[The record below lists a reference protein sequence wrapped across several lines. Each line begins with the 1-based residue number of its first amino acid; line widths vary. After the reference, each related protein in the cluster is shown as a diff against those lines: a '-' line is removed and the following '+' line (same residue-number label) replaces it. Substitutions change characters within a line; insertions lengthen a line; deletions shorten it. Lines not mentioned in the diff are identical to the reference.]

1 MFKKLKSYK
10 LQPNRGFTLIE
21 LLIAVAILGIIAA
34 VAFVALN
41 PGKRLED
48 SRNARR
54 WSDLSAVAAAI
65 KTKQVDDGGAYM
77 TTFGGAGII
86 ADTPYMLGTCT
97 GVSVP
102 TCATTA
108 PGDCAVTIAAANGY
122 DLDSDTGGVS
132 PITSYIAANPQAPD
146 GNDSPLAWSVIR
158 TGYYIIKNG
167 TGTITVASC
176 EVEPTGGTATILIQ
190 R

>member
-10 LQPNRGFTLIE
+10 LKPSKGFTLIE

-54 WSDLSAVAAAI
+54 WSDLSAVASAI

-77 TTFGGAGII
+77 TTFGGLL
-86 ADTPYMLGTCT
+86 ADTPFMIGSCV
-97 GVSVP
+97 GVA
-102 TCATTA
+102 CTTA
-108 PGDCAVTIAAANGY
+108 SPADCAVAIGANGY

-132 PITSYIAANPQAPD
+132 AITSYIAANPQAPI
-146 GNDSPLAWSVIR
+146 GNDSGINWDAVR
-158 TGYYIIKNG
+158 TGYYIIRN
-167 TGTITVASC
+167 TSGTITVASC
-176 EVEPTGGTATILIQ
+176 EVEPAGSTATILIQ